1 MSEEIRFK
9 PVNVRPEV
17 HEELKQFCDEHGFTL
32 SGIAEKGIKKYMLEL
47 TRIFDLTSTGW

>member
-1 MSEEIRFK
+1 MSEETRFK

-17 HEELKQFCDEHGFTL
+17 HEELKQFCDEHGFKL

-47 TRIFDLTSTGW
+47 KRIFDLTSTGW